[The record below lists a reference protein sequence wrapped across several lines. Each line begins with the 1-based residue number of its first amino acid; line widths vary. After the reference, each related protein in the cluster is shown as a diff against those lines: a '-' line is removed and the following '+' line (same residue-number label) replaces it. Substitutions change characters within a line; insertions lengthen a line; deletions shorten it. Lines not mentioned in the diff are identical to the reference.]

1 MVLKTESISI
11 LIAAGIIAGAI
22 IYSSDDKYDLVTVP
36 NSIYAYKLNRA
47 TGEIEVCAMGL
58 LKTRD
63 LKPICGKTLPS
74 SSKDLNSQADISEI
88 E

>member
-1 MVLKTESISI
+1 MVFKTESISI

-22 IYSSDDKYDLVTVP
+22 VSSDNKYDLVAVP
-36 NSIYAYKLNRA
+36 NSKYAYKLNRA

-74 SSKDLNSQADISEI
+74 SSKYLNAQADISEI